1 MRSAVITREYFPHIR
16 VSILLGEVGT
26 VHPGR
31 VTAALRVHEK
41 FRVWNVPLYGAQRFR
56 YEFLERQPR
65 VVHPDLMATKRGA
78 RATCNYY
85 KTISSRSSR
94 FKPRV
99 HGLTSTF
106 SAACPGAILQSLGVN
121 VVGDDAGNSVWRKVG
136 QDRGHCR
143 FHDERD
149 QKKEGEDG
157 EYGRGTQAEGGVEF
171 SFLHQS
177 HHLHHR
183 QHPAY
188 GAWLGVLF
196 LGAHD
201 HRRLVGINDCY
212 LLCGAA
218 WTPFPSN
225 LWKLSP
231 PFASGDD
238 DYYGSLI
245 DRCFRGNFIF
255 STNRFSLFF
264 LFGSLE
270 FEFNESSGSFFF
282 LSFFFPPL

>member
-65 VVHPDLMATKRGA
+65 VVHPDLMTTKRGA

-136 QDRGHCR
+136 QDRSHCR

-201 HRRLVGINDCY
+201 HRWLVGINDCSIVRGR
-212 LLCGAA
+212 LD
-218 WTPFPSN
+218 PFPFKLVKTFSSFR
-225 LWKLSP
+225 LWRRWLLWIVNRSLLPRKFCL
-231 PFASGDD
+231 FH
-238 DYYGSLI
+238 GSL
-245 DRCFRGNFIF
+245 
-255 STNRFSLFF
+255 
-264 LFGSLE
+264 
-270 FEFNESSGSFFF
+270 
-282 LSFFFPPL
+282 LSFFFVW